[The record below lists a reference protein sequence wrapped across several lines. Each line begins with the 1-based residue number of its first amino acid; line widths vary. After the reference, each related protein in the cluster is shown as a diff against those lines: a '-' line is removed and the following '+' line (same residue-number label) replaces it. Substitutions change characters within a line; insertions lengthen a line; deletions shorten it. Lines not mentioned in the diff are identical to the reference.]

1 MIINKN
7 HMVSQDQLDKS
18 IRPQDDFFNYV
29 NKKWVDANPI
39 PDSETRWGTFNV
51 LRDEAWENM
60 HKIYQDLQD
69 KDFEVSSIEQQ
80 SRDFFYTGMNFD
92 SYEAEHLKI
101 VNDYLSKVDAVK
113 SPEELVRLI
122 AELHKIGMN
131 DPWLV
136 YVDADEKDSSRHILR
151 FRQSGLTLPNRDYYL
166 EDDAKMIKI
175 REEYKNHGSVVFEMF
190 HSLHSSKEEFWS
202 DVWEKELSLAKISRS
217 KIALRD
223 TEANYNI
230 TDFEDFDKK
239 HQNLHLKIYINTLGL
254 ESVSHISV
262 DQPEFFEYMNE
273 QFAPENVDYWKSY
286 LKWQIIMSFYGYISN
301 SYALKRFEFFGKVL
315 NGTKEMMPLWK
326 RVVLTLDEAIGEG
339 SGRLYSEK
347 HFPESSKKEVLN
359 LVESV
364 RDAYEERINN
374 LDWMSDETKNY
385 AIKKLKNIK
394 VLIGYPDKWRDY
406 TKLKIGR
413 NSYLENIIESE
424 KFDTEYVLN
433 KLKEPVSR
441 DEWFMN
447 PQTVNAYHDPN
458 RLVICFPAAIL
469 QKPFFSPD
477 AHIAENMGGIGSVI
491 AHEFTHG
498 FDDQGCQF
506 DAEGNLRTW
515 QTDAE
520 REAFSKKA
528 EIIIRQAD
536 SHEVIPGVHLK
547 GKLVIGES
555 IADLGGIE
563 ISYHALI
570 REIGSDK
577 NIEVAPGIS
586 SEKAFFLAY
595 AQTECGHVRDEK
607 AREFAL
613 TDPHPDSVF
622 RVNGI
627 VQHSDDW
634 HEVFKVEE
642 KDQLYRSPELRAKI
656 W

>member
-1 MIINKN
+1 MKN
-7 HMVSQDQLDKS
+7 TKNMVSKDQLDES
-18 IRPQDDFFNYV
+18 IRPQEDFFSYV
-29 NKKWVDANPI
+29 NKKWIDKNPI

-51 LRDEAWENM
+51 LRDEAWANM
-60 HKIYQDLQD
+60 HKIYEELQGN
-69 KDFEVSSIEQQ
+69 DFPEGSIEQQ
-80 SRDFFYTGMNFD
+80 ARDFFYTGINFD
-92 SYEAEHLKI
+92 SFEVEHLNI
-101 VNDYLSKVDAVK
+101 VKGYISKADEVK
-113 SPEELVRLI
+113 NSEELVKLI

-131 DPWLV
+131 DPWLI
-136 YVDADEKDSSRHILR
+136 YVDADEKDSTRHILR

-166 EDDAKMIKI
+166 EDDPKMKKI
-175 REEYKNHGSVVFEMF
+175 RDEYINHGSVVFDMF
-190 HSLHSSKEEFWS
+190 PSLHGSRDEFWNA
-202 DVWEKELSLAKISRS
+202 VWDKECSIAKISRS
-217 KIALRD
+217 KIDLRD

-230 TDFEDFDKK
+230 LEFKDFVAK
-239 HQNLHLKIYINTLGL
+239 HPNLHLDLYIKTLGL
-254 ESVSHISV
+254 ESVGQISV
-262 DQPEFFEYMNE
+262 DQPEFFEFMNT
-273 QFAPENVDYWKSY
+273 QFSAENIEGWKTY
-286 LKWQIIMSFYGYISN
+286 LKWQIVMSLYGYISS

-359 LVESV
+359 LVENV
-364 RDAYEERINN
+364 RDAYEERINK
-374 LDWMSDETKNY
+374 LEWMSDETKKY
-385 AIKKLKNIK
+385 AVKKLKNIK
-394 VLIGYPDKWRDY
+394 VLIGYPDKWRDFSNL
-406 TKLKIGR
+406 TINR
-413 NSYLENIIESE
+413 SSYLENIIASE

-433 KLKEPVSR
+433 KLIEPVSR

-469 QKPFFSPD
+469 QKPFYSPE
-477 AHIAENMGGIGSVI
+477 AHIAENMGGIGTVI

-520 REAFSKKA
+520 REAFNKKA
-528 EIIIRQAD
+528 DIIIDQANK
-536 SHEVIPGVHLK
+536 HEVIPGVHLK

-563 ISYHALI
+563 ISLHAL
-570 REIGSDK
+570 K
-577 NIEVAPGIS
+577 NTYGDLIADISEGITA
-586 SEKAFFLAY
+586 EQAFFMSY
-595 AQTECGHVRDEK
+595 AQTECGSTRDEK

-622 RVNGI
+622 RVNCI

-634 HEVFKVEE
+634 HDIFDVKE
-642 KDQLYRSPELRAKI
+642 KDKLYRAPELRAKI